1 MTETTPAEW
10 WREVALPE
18 RIETER
24 LLLQRHAVQDAPAL
38 KAAVD
43 ANIEHL
49 RAWMPWAMEEPS
61 PLSAMEERI
70 QKFRASFNTSE
81 DWGYTIR
88 RVGSPAIIGSCGLH
102 ARIGPN
108 ALEIGYWLDARE
120 TGHGY
125 ATEAT
130 AALIVAAFA
139 TGVVD
144 RIEIRCDPM
153 NLASAAIPRRLGFT
167 YVTTLEKNAKTP
179 TGDPRDTLVYELT
192 RDQFLENINHSVE
205 RPGGDDLH

>member
-1 MTETTPAEW
+1 MTDTTPAEW
-10 WREVALPE
+10 WKEVALPE

-24 LLLQRHAVQDAPAL
+24 LLLQRHSVADAPAL
-38 KAAVD
+38 KAVID
-43 ANIEHL
+43 ANLQHL
-49 RAWMPWAMEEPS
+49 QAWMPWAMDEPS
-61 PLSAMEERI
+61 PLSVIEERVE
-70 QKFRASFNTSE
+70 KFAASFNHSE
-81 DWGYTIR
+81 SWGYTIR
-88 RVGSPAIIGSCGLH
+88 RANHAPIIGGCGLH
-102 ARIGPN
+102 AEIGPN

-120 TGHGY
+120 TRRGY

-167 YVTTLEKNAKTP
+167 YITTLEKNAKTP
-179 TGDPRDTLVYELT
+179 AGDPRDTLVFELT
-192 RDQFLENINHSVE
+192 RNQFLENINHSGV
-205 RPGGDDLH
+205 RSGDDDLH

>member
-10 WREVALPE
+10 WSEIALPD

-24 LLLQRHAVQDAPAL
+24 LLLQRHTVADAPAL
-38 KAAVD
+38 KAVID
-43 ANIEHL
+43 ANLEHL
-49 RAWMPWAMEEPS
+49 QAWMAWAMDEPS
-61 PLSAMEERI
+61 PLGVIEERVER
-70 QKFRASFNTSE
+70 FAANFNHS
-81 DWGYTIR
+81 DSWGYTIR
-88 RVGSPAIIGSCGLH
+88 RANHAPIIGGCGLH
-102 ARIGPN
+102 AEIGPN

-144 RIEIRCDPM
+144 RIEIRCDP
-153 NLASAAIPRRLGFT
+153 NNIASAAVPRRLGFT
-167 YVTTLEKNAKTP
+167 YITTLEKNPRTP
-179 TGDPRDTLVYELT
+179 TGDPRDTMVFELT
-192 RDQFLENINHSVE
+192 RDQFLQNINHPAEGSDD
-205 RPGGDDLH
+205 DDLH